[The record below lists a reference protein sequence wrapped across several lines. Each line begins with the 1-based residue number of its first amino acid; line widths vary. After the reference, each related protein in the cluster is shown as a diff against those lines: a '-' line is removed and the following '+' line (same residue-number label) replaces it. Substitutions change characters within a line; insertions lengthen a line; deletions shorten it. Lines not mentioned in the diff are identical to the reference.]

1 MRQIGSAVAIF
12 AAMVLAAVG
21 ENLSYEQDATWR
33 APTAAIAREN
43 PLASRPEL
51 AAGGRKLF
59 QKNCAECHGSN
70 GSGMETKHSA
80 DLQLPVVQQQTDGTL
95 FWKITN
101 GNARKG
107 MPSFSK
113 LPEQQRWQ
121 LVLFLRTLKPN
132 HLSTTVR

>member
-1 MRQIGSAVAIF
+1 MKRIGPAVALF
-12 AAMVLAAVG
+12 AGIAIAARG
-21 ENLSYEQDATWR
+21 ENLSYQQDATWR
-33 APTAAIAREN
+33 APDAAVTRAN

-80 DLQLPVVQQQTDGTL
+80 DLQLPVVQQQTDGIL

-101 GNARKG
+101 GNAKKG

-121 LVLFLRTLKPN
+121 LVLYLRTLKIQK
-132 HLSTTVR
+132 

>member
-1 MRQIGSAVAIF
+1 MKRIGPAVALF
-12 AAMVLAAVG
+12 AGIAIAALG
-21 ENLSYEQDATWR
+21 ENLSYQQDATWR
-33 APTAAIAREN
+33 APAAAIGREN

-80 DLQLPVVQQQTDGTL
+80 DLQLPVVRQQTDGTL

-121 LVLFLRTLKPN
+121 LVLYIRTLK
-132 HLSTTVR
+132 TQK

>member
-1 MRQIGSAVAIF
+1 MKRIGPAVAIF
-12 AAMVLAAVG
+12 VGMVLAAVG
-21 ENLSYEQDATWR
+21 ENLAYQQDATWHPP
-33 APTAAIAREN
+33 AAAIAREN

-121 LVLFLRTLKPN
+121 LVLYIRTLKTQN
-132 HLSTTVR
+132 